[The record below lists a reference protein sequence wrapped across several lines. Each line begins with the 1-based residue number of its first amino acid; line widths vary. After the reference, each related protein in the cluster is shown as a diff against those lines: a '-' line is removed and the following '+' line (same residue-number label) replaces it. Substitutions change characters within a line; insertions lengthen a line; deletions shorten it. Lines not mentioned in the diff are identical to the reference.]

1 MAELTNA
8 ERAAVEALPY
18 RLAAEAVNIAVNGR
32 VRLSEIRL
40 REGRPLTVTSDGK
53 NYYSRAVLCT
63 AEDISMTL
71 RKLCGNSLYSHADTI
86 REGYISYVHGIRA
99 GLCGKAVVRDGGID
113 AVTDITSVNIRIPH
127 RVRGAADGIYRL
139 LERRGFTDSLLVYSP
154 PGVGK
159 TTVLRELAEK
169 LATGASAHNVAV
181 VDSRCELAA
190 GLDGTAAVD
199 VLSSYPR
206 GRGIEIAVRTLS
218 PDYVMCDEICT
229 DEDMAALRHA
239 VGSGV
244 RIIASAHGRSYA
256 ELGARDGLAQLMKNG
271 VFSVSAG
278 LLERQG
284 RGYKTEIT
292 FTEDVREAEA
302 QGACVL

>member
-1 MAELTNA
+1 MTELTNA

-18 RLAAEAVNIAVNGR
+18 RLASEAVNMVVNGR
-32 VRLSEIRL
+32 IRLCEIRL
-40 REGRPLTVTSDGK
+40 RQGHPLTVTSCGK
-53 NYYSRAVLCT
+53 NHYSRNVLCT
-63 AEDISMTL
+63 AEDIELTL

-99 GLCGKAVVRDGGID
+99 GICGKAVVRDGCID

-139 LERRGFTDSLLVYSP
+139 LERRDFADGLLVYSP

-159 TTVLRELAEK
+159 TTVLRELVSK
-169 LATGASAHNVAV
+169 LALGECPHNVAV

-190 GLDGTAAVD
+190 GLDGEVGVD
-199 VLSSYPR
+199 VLSAYPR

-218 PDYVMCDEICT
+218 PDYVVCDEISS
-229 DEDMAALRHA
+229 DEDMSALRCA

-244 RIIASAHGRSYA
+244 RIIASAHGRTYA
-256 ELGARDGLAQLMKNG
+256 DLMTRGHFKDLLLSGAFG
-271 VFSVSAG
+271 VFVG

-292 FTEDVREAEA
+292 FTENVDASIVHEA
-302 QGACVL
+302 GVL

>member
-1 MAELTNA
+1 M
-8 ERAAVEALPY
+8 
-18 RLAAEAVNIAVNGR
+18 
-32 VRLSEIRL
+32 
-40 REGRPLTVTSDGK
+40 
-53 NYYSRAVLCT
+53 
-63 AEDISMTL
+63 
-71 RKLCGNSLYSHADTI
+71 
-86 REGYISYVHGIRA
+86 
-99 GLCGKAVVRDGGID
+99 
-113 AVTDITSVNIRIPH
+113 TDITSLNIRIPH

-139 LERRGFTDSLLVYSP
+139 LERRGFADSLLVYSP

-159 TTVLRELAEK
+159 TTVLRELVEK
-169 LATGASAHNVAV
+169 LASGESAYNVAV

-206 GRGIEIAVRTLS
+206 GRGIETAVRTLS
-218 PDYVMCDEICT
+218 PDYVVCDEICT
-229 DEDMAALRHA
+229 DEDLAALRHA

-256 ELGARDGLAQLMKNG
+256 ELMTREGFERLQKKG
-271 VFSVSAG
+271 VFSLFAG
-278 LLERQG
+278 LLERHG

-292 FTEDVREAEA
+292 FTGDTEEAE

>member
-1 MAELTNA
+1 MTELTNA

-18 RLAAEAVNIAVNGR
+18 RLAAEAVNMAVNGR
-32 VRLSEIRL
+32 IRLCEIRL
-40 REGRPLTVTSDGK
+40 RQGRPLTVTSCGK
-53 NYYSRAVLCT
+53 NYYSRTVLCT
-63 AEDISMTL
+63 AEDIELIL

-99 GLCGKAVVRDGGID
+99 GICGKAVVRDGGID
-113 AVTDITSVNIRIPH
+113 AVTDVTSLNIRIPH
-127 RVRGAADGIYRL
+127 RVRGAADGIYNL
-139 LERRGFTDSLLVYSP
+139 LERRGFSDGLLIYSP

-159 TTVLRELAEK
+159 TTVLRELVGK
-169 LATGASAHNVAV
+169 LASGERSHNVAV
-181 VDSRCELAA
+181 IDSRCELAA
-190 GLDGTAAVD
+190 GLDGEGAVD

-218 PDYVMCDEICT
+218 PDYVVCDEIST
-229 DEDMAALRHA
+229 DEDIAALKQA

-244 RIIASAHGRSYA
+244 RIIASAHGRTYA
-256 ELGARDGLAQLMKNG
+256 ELMARDGFKELDSCGTFG
-271 VFSVSAG
+271 VYAG

-292 FTEDVREAEA
+292 FTEDVTADKTHE
-302 QGACVL
+302 ACVI

>member
-1 MAELTNA
+1 MTELTNA

-18 RLAAEAVNIAVNGR
+18 RLASETVNMAVNGGI
-32 VRLSEIRL
+32 RLCEIRL
-40 REGRPLTVTSDGK
+40 RLGCPLTVTSCGK
-53 NYYSRAVLCT
+53 NCYSRTVLCT
-63 AEDISMTL
+63 SEDIDMTL

-99 GLCGKAVVRDGGID
+99 GICGKAVVRDGKID
-113 AVTDITSVNIRIPH
+113 AVTDVTSVNIRIPH

-139 LERRGFTDSLLVYSP
+139 LESRGFRDSLLVYSP

-159 TTVLRELAEK
+159 TTVLRELVGK
-169 LATGASAHNVAV
+169 LSSGTSAYNVAV

-218 PDYVMCDEICT
+218 PDYVVCDEIYT
-229 DEDMAALRHA
+229 EEDAAALRLA

-256 ELGARDGLAQLMKNG
+256 DLASRDGVGQTVKNG
-271 VFSVSAG
+271 VFDVFAG

-292 FTEDVREAEA
+292 FTEDIKEEAVR
-302 QGACVL
+302 GACVL